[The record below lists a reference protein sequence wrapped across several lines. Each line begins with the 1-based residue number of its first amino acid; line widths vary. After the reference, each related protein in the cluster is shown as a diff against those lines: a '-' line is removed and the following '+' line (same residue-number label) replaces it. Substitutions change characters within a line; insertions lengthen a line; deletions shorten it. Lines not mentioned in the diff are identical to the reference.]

1 MCDIHSALHY
11 VYRVVPLSD
20 ANVNNDNTP
29 SIPPQHRRRL
39 LINGVISLPKKS
51 SCEVSWSG
59 VMAICLSVDEIGW
72 DQSAAIDRKCP

>member
-11 VYRVVPLSD
+11 VYRVVPLSS

-51 SCEVSWSG
+51 RYKERLAGGAGDDLYDDVEVL
-59 VMAICLSVDEIGW
+59 AT
-72 DQSAAIDRKCP
+72 AR